1 MSDDKIKDA
10 LNMLPYGFYAIG
22 SKSDDDVNLMV
33 VNWLTQSSF
42 SPRQVTFALSKTAY
56 THQVISSGRV
66 FSVNIFNR
74 ADEDIIK
81 GFTKS
86 REKNPDK
93 VKNASFTPGAETGC
107 PIVEGAAAYLEC
119 RVVNIVDSGGDH
131 DLIVGEVVGA
141 GVTKEGDPADTLKL
155 FELGWSYAG

>member
-42 SPRQVTFALSKTAY
+42 TPRQVTFALSKTAH
-56 THQVISSGRV
+56 THQVIANGGV
-66 FSVNIFNR
+66 FSVNIFNK
-74 ADEDIIK
+74 ADAEIIQN
-81 GFTKS
+81 FTKS

-93 VKNASFTPGAETGC
+93 VTDANYSAGAETGC
-107 PIVEGAAAYLEC
+107 PIVDGAAAWLEC
-119 RVVNIVDSGGDH
+119 RVVNTVDSGGDH

-141 GVTKEGDPADTLKL
+141 GVNNEGKPDDTLSL
-155 FELGWSYAG
+155 LHLGWSYAG